1 MNESHLELL
10 LSHFGIGTAVT
21 TPKRIYG
28 GLLHKMYHVETNKG
42 AYAVKEL
49 SKDIDLSNESIVKN
63 YELKENISEVF
74 LKKDINAVPAISASK
89 KHMLITDG
97 TGYLIYPW
105 VNAKALES
113 DKVNPDYACKIAKII
128 YKMHELN
135 IRIPELSDA
144 VFDFHED
151 DAILESINLAKI
163 RSPEIFNILDKNLNA
178 ILKANREYNYSI
190 NLLKSK
196 TVVSHGDL
204 DQKNVLWDNDAM
216 PYLIDWE
223 SARKLNPIYEIIN
236 AALDWSGI
244 IKKFNENIFFAMIEA
259 YKNGKDLF
267 NLQNLEAAF
276 NGVLGNWINWLV
288 YNIKRS
294 FSEKDL
300 EQRALGIEQVNQTIP
315 IILNIQ
321 LLAPEL
327 INKVLS

>member
-1 MNESHLELL
+1 MNERHLKLL
-10 LSHFGIGTAVT
+10 LSHFGIGAAVT
-21 TPKRIYG
+21 TAKRIYG
-28 GLLHKMYHVETNKG
+28 GLLHKMYHVETDRG

-63 YELKENISEVF
+63 YELTENISEVF
-74 LKKDINAVPAISASK
+74 LKKDINAVPALCAAK
-89 KHMLITDG
+89 KHMFITDG
-97 TGYLIYPW
+97 AGYLIYPW
-105 VNAKALES
+105 VNAKALDS

-151 DAILESINLAKI
+151 EAILESISLANN
-163 RSPEIFNILDKNLNA
+163 RSPEIFSMLDKNINA
-178 ILKANREYNYSI
+178 ILKANREYNSSI
-190 NLLKSK
+190 DILKGK

-204 DQKNVLWDNDAM
+204 DQKNVLWDNDAI

-244 IKKFNENIFFAMIEA
+244 IKNFDEKTFFAMIEA
-259 YKNGKDLF
+259 YKNDKDLF

-294 FSEKDL
+294 CNDKDL
-300 EQRALGIEQVNQTIP
+300 EQRVLGVEQLNQTIP
-315 IILNIQ
+315 IILNLQ